1 MEDGGNA
8 GVADPQDFV
17 GAIVERWR
25 EIRPD
30 LDSTPMLVAA
40 RIIRLAVLLDN
51 ELRPP
56 FAAAGLATGDFD
68 LLAALRRQG
77 PPHEASPGQLAA
89 AMLVTTGAATKRV
102 DRLEAQGY
110 VSRRISNADR
120 RGRVVGL
127 TKAGLKLTD
136 DLYGVHLANEARILQ
151 PLTPTER
158 DQLARLLATLGAS
171 MEQDAG
177 VVTP

>member
-1 MEDGGNA
+1 MEDGGNVGA
-8 GVADPQDFV
+8 ADPQDFV
-17 GAIVERWR
+17 GSIVERWR

-30 LDSTPMLVAA
+30 LDSTPMLVVA
-40 RIIRLAVLLDN
+40 RIARLAVLLDN

-56 FAAAGLATGDFD
+56 FAAAGLASGDFD

-77 PPHEASPGQLAA
+77 PPHEASPGELAV

-102 DRLEAQGY
+102 DRLVAQGY
-110 VSRRISNADR
+110 VSRRVSSADR

-136 DLYGVHLANEARILQ
+136 DLFDVHLTNEARILQ
-151 PLTPTER
+151 PLTTTER
-158 DQLARLLATLGAS
+158 DQLARLLATLATS
-171 MEQDAG
+171 MEEDSRA
-177 VVTP
+177 